1 MMARRVRKDGLVSN
15 CGTTAGFLLI
25 AFCAVVLLTGCGG
38 NPAASDVSPYDTG
51 SMYWDV
57 QGVQQA
63 PTTSAWTHVWNQ
75 SYESQ
80 IIPCR
85 GTAAGGRLY
94 LGGQGLV
101 ELDLATGKELLNVN
115 WTKEHPVYLESAP
128 LLYQSK
134 LYGIVSEQKATEMAG
149 VSLLYQRLSCLDA
162 TTGKILWQ
170 SDEVGTWEKPC
181 GHPLL
186 LGGKVYLA
194 ACFPVPPSGKALET
208 DVHAAV
214 GIWNAATGKLTGRI
228 PLPSGTYPGLTNLV
242 SDGASIYG
250 NARYSPSWGH
260 VCSSLFR
267 YDPVTARTSW
277 SISYPTASNDFINMS
292 VALAVDGETLIAVF
306 RAEDSPYKADG
317 TSTIPAPA
325 RHVAAAFDTAT
336 GHLLWSKT
344 KEIPLPP
351 MNTEQSPEVAVQLGV
366 AFFTVQDGTLIA
378 VDARTGAQK
387 WSFNAGSFAFRGET
401 PGSHID
407 WYLNL
412 LPMAT
417 RDVLYLR
424 EGESTLVALDPAAGA
439 KLWQK
444 TLLTREEQGS
454 ESKQLC
460 CIVPVDQG
468 LIIVTANSS
477 DLYPIIELWK

>member
-1 MMARRVRKDGLVSN
+1 
-15 CGTTAGFLLI
+15 
-25 AFCAVVLLTGCGG
+25 
-38 NPAASDVSPYDTG
+38 
-51 SMYWDV
+51 
-57 QGVQQA
+57 
-63 PTTSAWTHVWNQ
+63 
-75 SYESQ
+75 
-80 IIPCR
+80 
-85 GTAAGGRLY
+85 
-94 LGGQGLV
+94 
-101 ELDLATGKELLNVN
+101 
-115 WTKEHPVYLESAP
+115 
-128 LLYQSK
+128 
-134 LYGIVSEQKATEMAG
+134 
-149 VSLLYQRLSCLDA
+149 
-162 TTGKILWQ
+162 
-170 SDEVGTWEKPC
+170 
-181 GHPLL
+181 
-186 LGGKVYLA
+186 
-194 ACFPVPPSGKALET
+194 T

-214 GIWNAATGKLTGRI
+214 GIWDAATGTLTGRI

-242 SDGASIYG
+242 SDGASVYG

-325 RHVAAAFDTAT
+325 YHVAAAFDTAT

-344 KEIPLPP
+344 KEVPLPP
-351 MNTEQSPEVAVQLGV
+351 LNTAQSPEVALQPGV
-366 AFFTVQDGTLIA
+366 AFLTVQDGTLIA
-378 VDARTGAQK
+378 VDERTGTQK
-387 WSFNAGSFAFRGET
+387 WSYNAGIYAGRGMTAE
-401 PGSHID
+401 SHID

-417 RDVLYLR
+417 RDVLYVQ
-424 EGESTLVALDPAAGA
+424 EGENDLVALDPATGA

-444 TLLTREEQGS
+444 TLLSREEQET

-460 CIVPVDQG
+460 CVVPVDKG

-477 DLYPIIELWK
+477 DLRPIIELWK

>member
-1 MMARRVRKDGLVSN
+1 MANIPMSSLRRR
-15 CGTTAGFLLI
+15 TAGCLLI

-38 NPAASDVSPYDTG
+38 GDPAASESPYGTG

-63 PTTSAWTHVWNQ
+63 PTIAAWTHVWDQ
-75 SYESQ
+75 SYRNQ

-94 LGGQGLV
+94 QGGQGLL

-115 WTKEHPVYLESAP
+115 WTKQHPVYLNSSP
-128 LLYQSK
+128 LLWQGK
-134 LYGIVSEQKATEMAG
+134 LYGIVSEQKETEMQG
-149 VSLLYQRLSCLDA
+149 VGLLYYRLACLDA
-162 TTGKILWQ
+162 ATGKILWQ
-170 SDEVGTWEKPC
+170 SDEIGTGERPC
-181 GHPLL
+181 GLPLL
-186 LGGKVYLA
+186 LGGKVYVG
-194 ACFPVPPSGKALET
+194 ACFPVPESGKALET

-214 GIWNAATGKLTGRI
+214 GIWDASTGKLTGRI
-228 PLPSGTYPGLTNLV
+228 PLPNAAYADLPLV
-242 SDGASIYG
+242 SDGTSIYG
-250 NARYSPSWGH
+250 NDTSYPSWGEFR
-260 VCSSLFR
+260 SSLFR
-267 YDPVTARTSW
+267 YDPATAKVVW
-277 SISYPTASNDFINMS
+277 SLAYPTTSGGTSYVDA
-292 VALAVDGETLIAVF
+292 ALAVDGATLVMVC
-306 RAEDSPYKADG
+306 RADDNRA
-317 TSTIPAPA
+317 T
-325 RHVAAAFDTAT
+325 AFDTAT
-336 GHLLWSKT
+336 GHVLWNKT
-344 KEIPLPP
+344 GGSSPSIQSDQRPEIAIRSG
-351 MNTEQSPEVAVQLGV
+351 T
-366 AFFTVQDGTLIA
+366 AFLSVQDGTLIA

-387 WSFNAGSFAFRGET
+387 WSFNAGSFAFRSET

-424 EGESTLVALDPAAGA
+424 EGESVLVALNPTTGA

-444 TLLTREEQGS
+444 TLLTREEQEA

-460 CIVPVDQG
+460 CIVPVDKG

>member
-1 MMARRVRKDGLVSN
+1 VNSVRR
-15 CGTTAGFLLI
+15 TTAGCLLI
-25 AFCAVVLLTGCGG
+25 AFCAVVLFTGCGG
-38 NPAASDVSPYDTG
+38 NPAASDGSPYDTG

-57 QGVQQA
+57 RGVQQA
-63 PTTSAWTHVWNQ
+63 PITAAWTHVWDQ
-75 SYESQ
+75 SYRNQ
-80 IIPCR
+80 IIPVL
-85 GTAAGGRLY
+85 GTAAEGRLY
-94 LGGQGLV
+94 QGGQGLL
-101 ELDLATGKELLNVN
+101 ELDVTTGKELVNVN

-134 LYGIVSEQKATEMAG
+134 LYGIVSEQKATETAG

-162 TTGKILWQ
+162 ATGKVLWQ
-170 SDEVGTWEKPC
+170 SDEIGTWEKPC
-181 GHPLL
+181 GRPLL
-186 LGGKVYLA
+186 LGGKVYAA
-194 ACFPVPPSGKALET
+194 ACFPVPESGKALET

-214 GIWNAATGKLTGRI
+214 GIWDAATGTLTGRI
-228 PLPSGTYPGLTNLV
+228 PLPTGADPDAQLV
-242 SDGASIYG
+242 SDGTSVYG
-250 NARYSPSWGH
+250 NAISNPSWGH
-260 VCSSLFR
+260 ICSSLFR

-317 TSTIPAPA
+317 TSTVPTPA

-351 MNTEQSPEVAVQLGV
+351 MNTEQSPEVAVQSGV

-378 VDARTGAQK
+378 VDERTGVQK
-387 WSFNAGSFAFRGET
+387 WSYNAGIYAGRGMT
-401 PGSHID
+401 AGSHID

-417 RDVLYLR
+417 RDVLYVQ
-424 EGESTLVALDPAAGA
+424 EGENDLVALNPATGA

-444 TLLTREEQGS
+444 TLLTRDEQGS

-460 CIVPVDQG
+460 CIVPVDKG